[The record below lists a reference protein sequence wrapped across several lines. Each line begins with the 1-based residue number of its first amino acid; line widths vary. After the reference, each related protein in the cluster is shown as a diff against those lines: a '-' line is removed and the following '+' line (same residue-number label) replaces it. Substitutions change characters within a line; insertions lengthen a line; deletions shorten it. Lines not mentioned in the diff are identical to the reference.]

1 VDTVTIFL
9 KQRNMS
15 IEYFYSMV
23 PPLVVGL
30 EDEQHVEVG
39 TIGEEVEG
47 KKIVHLLNIFIG

>member
-1 VDTVTIFL
+1 
-9 KQRNMS
+9 MS